1 MEQLRN
7 IVEEWAYETLNE
19 QHITPILQINENHVG
34 TKFHIATNKDVTL
47 LRGVTGCGKSQ
58 VCAFLVR
65 QFVLESEDL
74 FFKRIKNDKPFKVY
88 VFDTEM
94 SDLNIKKY
102 FLKDAFHEYSKKE
115 IISNLKVTESL
126 YVLYL
131 KEYSMEDRMGQLL
144 NKAKEIKKEAQ
155 AYNNIIFIDNIGSFC
170 EDINS
175 GSTNKLVHNIFAAL
189 SEFTTFV
196 IMHTNHKENSQTKSN
211 ATGLVGSVV
220 ERLSQNIVEIQKSE
234 SKLITMLLKKSKTQ
248 DDKLDTAINFIQE
261 EAEGKFFIKEV
272 VTGPVNFNNYEN
284 KTENASRVPDE
295 IFLQKIR
302 DHIKDKPHN
311 SPERTIKNLK
321 LLFREYSD
329 TSKSVHNEITKLVD
343 QKILKNEG
351 GFIWHKD
358 ELPF

>member
-175 GSTNKLVHNIFAAL
+175 GSTNKLVNNIFAAL

-196 IMHTNHKENSQTKSN
+196 VMHTNHKENSQTKSN
-211 ATGLVGSVV
+211 ATGLIGSVV

-234 SKLITMLLKKSKTQ
+234 SKLITMQLKKSKTQ
-248 DDKLDTAINFIQE
+248 DDKLDYAVNFIQE
-261 EAEGKFFIKEV
+261 EAEGKFFIKDV
-272 VTGPVNFNNYEN
+272 VPSDNLDIDKN
-284 KTENASRVPDE
+284 KTKNSSRVSDE
-295 IFLQKIR
+295 EFLQRIR
-302 DHIKDKPHN
+302 DHVKDKPNN
-311 SPERTIKNLK
+311 SPERTRKNLK
-321 LLFREYSD
+321 SRFPEYSD
-329 TSKSVHNEITKLVD
+329 TSKSVDNKITEFVNKEILIDV
-343 QKILKNEG
+343 G
-351 GFIWHKD
+351 GYIFHKD
-358 ELPF
+358 EMPFP